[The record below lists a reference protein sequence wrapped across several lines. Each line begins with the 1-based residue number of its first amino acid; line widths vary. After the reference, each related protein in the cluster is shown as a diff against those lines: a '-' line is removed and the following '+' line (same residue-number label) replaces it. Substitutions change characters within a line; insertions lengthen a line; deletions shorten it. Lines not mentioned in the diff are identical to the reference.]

1 MFRNRSLIR
10 ALIFL
15 ISVFLNSLPVFA
27 QLVQVG
33 PSDPNYCVKVERIKP
48 NLHVATSGE
57 VKGQIRDRS
66 GEVFK
71 NSQVELRNFVS
82 PEKQN
87 MVATTTTD
95 SEGRFEFSYVAK
107 GEYRLLASPTRAFQQ
122 PEGMRCGTAAPC
134 VLDIILDVNP
144 TDLPASQCPIR

>member
-33 PSDPNYCVKVERIKP
+33 PNDPNYCVKVERIKR

-71 NSQVELRNFVS
+71 NSRVELRNFVS

-95 SEGRFEFSYVAK
+95 RAIRVQLCSKRGISAAGVSDQS
-107 GEYRLLASPTRAFQQ
+107 LPTARGDALRYGCAVR
-122 PEGMRCGTAAPC
+122 PGY
-134 VLDIILDVNP
+134 
-144 TDLPASQCPIR
+144 CP

>member
-33 PSDPNYCVKVERIKP
+33 PNDPNYCVKVECIKR

-71 NSQVELRNFVS
+71 NSRVELNI
-82 PEKQN
+82 
-87 MVATTTTD
+87 
-95 SEGRFEFSYVAK
+95 
-107 GEYRLLASPTRAFQQ
+107 RL
-122 PEGMRCGTAAPC
+122 
-134 VLDIILDVNP
+134 
-144 TDLPASQCPIR
+144 